1 MLLDRLREALQR
13 RTPATLREEG
23 AQRAA
28 VAVVVTAGPEPDI
41 LFVRRQERSGD
52 PWSGHMAFP
61 GGFMADA
68 EGSLVATAVRETLEE
83 TGLDLTGAG
92 EEIGRLDDVY
102 PRSVLLP
109 KVVVTPVVFGVPAT
123 LAVAPGP
130 EVQEVLWLP
139 ASQILSPASHQP
151 YTLELPI
158 GTRVFDSIAVDGY
171 IIWGLTERVLSQI
184 NPIVAALTD

>member
-1 MLLDRLREALQR
+1 MLLGRLREALQR

-28 VAVVVTAGPEPDI
+28 VAVVVTAGLEPHI
-41 LFVRRQERSGD
+41 LFVKRQERSGD

-83 TGLDLTGAG
+83 TGLDLSLVG
-92 EEIGRLDDVY
+92 EQIGRLDDVY

-109 KVVVTPVVFGVPAT
+109 KVVVTPVVFGVAEPFPV
-123 LAVAPGP
+123 VAHA
-130 EVQEVLWLP
+130 EVQEAVWLP
-139 ASQILSPASHQP
+139 ADRIFDPNSHRP
-151 YTLELPI
+151 YALELPT
-158 GTRVFDSIAVDGY
+158 GRRVFDSIVVDGY
-171 IIWGLTERVLSQI
+171 TIWGLTERVLAQI
-184 NPIVAALTD
+184 PAVLPL